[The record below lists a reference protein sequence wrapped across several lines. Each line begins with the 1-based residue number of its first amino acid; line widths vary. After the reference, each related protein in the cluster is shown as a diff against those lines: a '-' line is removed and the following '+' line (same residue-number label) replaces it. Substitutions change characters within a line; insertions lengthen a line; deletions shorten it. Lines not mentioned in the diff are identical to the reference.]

1 MATTQNTYTGNNST
15 TDYSFTFPY
24 IKEADVKVSLDAVV
38 KTQDTDYTFA
48 NATTIS
54 FGTAPGT
61 GVAIRIFRDTDLENA
76 VTTFFAGS
84 AIRAEDLNDN
94 TNQVL
99 FSAQE
104 RKNRDADKTG
114 DTFTG
119 DIVVD
124 DSNLVI
130 QEGSDAVTITAPT
143 LTANRTLS
151 IPDTTG
157 TIVTTGD
164 NGTVTSTMIT
174 DGTIV
179 NADINASAEIAV
191 SKLANGS
198 ARQVLQT
205 SANGNDV
212 EFTDNVDLPGTL
224 DVTGAVTFDG
234 SVTAGTFTGN
244 LTGNAGTSTTL
255 QTARNIGGVSFDGSA
270 NIDLPGVTTAGN
282 QDTSGNAATATALET
297 ARTIAGQSFDGT
309 GNITIAPTDLTGVN
323 ADANEINQ
331 LDGIDLIPTS
341 PTWTSTTEIPSNAQI
356 TDRIA
361 ELGGFEAIATEDDFP
376 ATAPPEGVVV
386 SIGNANALSVN
397 ASGVG
402 SGTRAGGSD
411 AVVINGFPSEF
422 NSTTLDNGI
431 GLVVVATATAH
442 TYDFHRVLA
451 KNEDVR
457 QLSSDMDDFKAR
469 YRVGGTTPSDGLC
482 SLDGT
487 GTGSRPCNG
496 DLFYNTGSNTLLVY
510 DARGNT
516 TDTDEA
522 VQQLFTEVQ
531 SVGEYFII
539 PATELADF
547 ADGSASTEVISNAP
561 SNAEQIILSINGVI
575 QEPNAGTAVPTDGFS
590 LNGSTIQ
597 LAATPPNPSEVW
609 GVIIG
614 STVNVNEPSA
624 NSVSTDKIQ
633 DDAVEYDK
641 IQNIATANRV
651 LGSTT
656 AGGVVSEVQVQT
668 DMIADDAVTYAKMQH
683 TANANRVLGAAS
695 AGAIGET
702 QVNEAMLNVTNAPT
716 TGQFLQCNNVSGGTG
731 DLTWADA
738 TTATPTLDTVTDEG
752 ASTTNDISVGGLGIG
767 TTSPG
772 ADLHIQGSTVP
783 ELRLGRGGVPTSNQ
797 TLGQIHI
804 GGFTSGTSYSSGIEI
819 IGRATSG
826 WNAGNCES
834 NIMIRT
840 CGLNSTSPRDTL
852 SLSENGVIS
861 MTVNESDGDH
871 FSINPAGLAQDG
883 RSALLVAGS
892 NGGTRVAI
900 KRITGGN
907 SNVSYLECR
916 RSNNGIS
923 SISIDSAGTVRVS
936 GTGDIDD
943 GTSYGT
949 VVGSQSSDQ
958 RLKNSIT
965 DYTGGL
971 SLVNSLRPVNYKYND
986 TDQVHAGFIAQEVQS
1001 VIPEAVYDTGM
1012 KPDVY
1017 GEEDGRKVI
1026 IGQDADADN
1035 LLAMHYVEIIP
1046 ALVNSIKE
1054 LKAEVDTLK
1063 TKVAVLEAK

>member
-124 DSNLVI
+124 DSNIVI

-143 LTANRTLS
+143 LTANRTLT

-164 NGTVTSTMIT
+164 TGTVTSTMIT

-191 SKLANGS
+191 SKLANGT

-205 SANGNDV
+205 DAAGTGV
-212 EFTDNVDLPGTL
+212 EFTSNVDLPGTL

-234 SVTAGTFTGN
+234 TVTAGTFTGN
-244 LTGNAGTSTTL
+244 LSGNAGTSTTL

-282 QDTSGNAATATALET
+282 QNTSGNAATATALAT

-309 GNITIAPTDLTGVN
+309 GNITIAPTDLTSVTAN
-323 ADANEINQ
+323 AAEINQ

-341 PTWTSTTEIPSNAQI
+341 PTWTSATEIPSNSQI
-356 TDRIA
+356 SDRIA

-386 SIGNANALSVN
+386 SIGNASALSVN
-397 ASGVG
+397 GSGVG
-402 SGTRAGGSD
+402 AGTRAGGSD
-411 AVVINGFPSEF
+411 PVVINGFPTEF

-431 GLVVVATATAH
+431 GLVVVATSTAH

-457 QLSSDMDDFKAR
+457 QLSSDIDDFKAR
-469 YRVGGTTPSDGLC
+469 YRVGSTNPTTD
-482 SLDGT
+482 LDT
-487 GTGSRPCNG
+487 G
-496 DLFYNTGSNTLLVY
+496 DLFYNTGSNSMLVY
-510 DARGNT
+510 DGSAW
-516 TDTDEA
+516 
-522 VQQLFTEVQ
+522 TEVQ

-539 PATELADF
+539 PASELADF
-547 ADGSASTEVISNAP
+547 ASGSASVETISNAP
-561 SNAEQIILSINGVI
+561 ANAEQIILSINGVI

-590 LNGSTIQ
+590 LNGAVIQ
-597 LAATPPNPSEVW
+597 LAATPPASSDVW

-614 STVNVNEPSA
+614 STVNINEPSA
-624 NSVSTDKIQ
+624 NSVSTVKIQ
-633 DDAVEYDK
+633 DDAVTYAKMQD
-641 IQNIATANRV
+641 ISTGNRV
-651 LGSTT
+651 LGRAT
-656 AGGVVSEVQVQT
+656 AGEIQEVQVAT

-683 TANANRVLGAAS
+683 TATANRLLGAAA

-702 QVNEAMLNVTNAPT
+702 QVQSAMIIDDVALGGNPT
-716 TGQFLQCNNVSGGTG
+716 TTTQTAGNNTTRV
-731 DLTWADA
+731 A
-738 TTATPTLDTVTDEG
+738 TTAFVTTAVAAVNTDLVNDTTPQLGGNLDVNGNQIVSVSNGDISIQPNGTGTVEVKRASSALNTLTDAATIAVDLSLANNHTVT
-752 ASTTNDISVGGLGIG
+752 LG
-767 TTSPG
+767 
-772 ADLHIQGSTVP
+772 DN
-783 ELRLGRGGVPTSNQ
+783 R
-797 TLGQIHI
+797 TLGNPTNAEPGQTGSIFI
-804 GGFTSGTSYSSGIEI
+804 VQDGTGGRTLTPAANWHFAKGGAHPTFST
-819 IGRATSG
+819 AA
-826 WNAGNCES
+826 NAVDR
-834 NIMIRT
+834 IDYIVRT
-840 CGLNSTSPRDTL
+840 STS
-852 SLSENGVIS
+852 I
-861 MTVNESDGDH
+861 H
-871 FSINPAGLAQDG
+871 C
-883 RSALLVAGS
+883 VA
-892 NGGTRVAI
+892 TF
-900 KRITGGN
+900 
-907 SNVSYLECR
+907 
-916 RSNNGIS
+916 
-923 SISIDSAGTVRVS
+923 
-936 GTGDIDD
+936 
-943 GTSYGT
+943 
-949 VVGSQSSDQ
+949 
-958 RLKNSIT
+958 
-965 DYTGGL
+965 
-971 SLVNSLRPVNYKYND
+971 NY
-986 TDQVHAGFIAQEVQS
+986 S
-1001 VIPEAVYDTGM
+1001 
-1012 KPDVY
+1012 
-1017 GEEDGRKVI
+1017 
-1026 IGQDADADN
+1026 
-1035 LLAMHYVEIIP
+1035 
-1046 ALVNSIKE
+1046 
-1054 LKAEVDTLK
+1054 
-1063 TKVAVLEAK
+1063 

>member
-124 DSNLVI
+124 DSNIVI

-143 LTANRTLS
+143 LTANRTLT

-164 NGTVTSTMIT
+164 TGTVTSTMIT

-191 SKLANGS
+191 SKLANGT

-205 SANGNDV
+205 DAAGTGV
-212 EFTDNVDLPGTL
+212 EFTSNVDLPGTL

-234 SVTAGTFTGN
+234 TVTAGTFTGN
-244 LTGNAGTSTTL
+244 LSGNAGTSTTL

-282 QDTSGNAATATALET
+282 QNTSGNAATATALAT

-309 GNITIAPTDLTGVN
+309 GNITIAPTDLTSVTAN
-323 ADANEINQ
+323 AAEINQ

-341 PTWTSTTEIPSNAQI
+341 PTWTSATEIPSNSQI
-356 TDRIA
+356 SDRIA

-386 SIGNANALSVN
+386 SIGNASALSVN
-397 ASGVG
+397 GSGVG
-402 SGTRAGGSD
+402 AGTRAGGSD
-411 AVVINGFPSEF
+411 PVVINGFPTEF

-431 GLVVVATATAH
+431 GLVVVATSTAH

-457 QLSSDMDDFKAR
+457 QLSSDIDDFKAR
-469 YRVGGTTPSDGLC
+469 YRVGSTNPTTD
-482 SLDGT
+482 LDT
-487 GTGSRPCNG
+487 G
-496 DLFYNTGSNTLLVY
+496 DLFYNTGSNSMLVY
-510 DARGNT
+510 DGSAW
-516 TDTDEA
+516 
-522 VQQLFTEVQ
+522 TEVQ

-539 PATELADF
+539 PASELADF
-547 ADGSASTEVISNAP
+547 ASGSASVETISNAP
-561 SNAEQIILSINGVI
+561 ANAEQIILSINGVI

-590 LNGSTIQ
+590 LNGAVIQ
-597 LAATPPNPSEVW
+597 LAATPPASSDVW

-614 STVNVNEPSA
+614 STVNINEPSA
-624 NSVSTDKIQ
+624 NSVSTVKIQ
-633 DDAVEYDK
+633 DDAVTYAKMQD
-641 IQNIATANRV
+641 ISTGNRV
-651 LGSTT
+651 LGRAT
-656 AGGVVSEVQVQT
+656 AGEIQEVQVAT

-683 TANANRVLGAAS
+683 TATANRLLGAAA

-702 QVNEAMLNVTNAPT
+702 QVQSAMIIDDVALGGNPT
-716 TGQFLQCNNVSGGTG
+716 TTTQTAGNNTTRV
-731 DLTWADA
+731 A
-738 TTATPTLDTVTDEG
+738 TTAFVTTAVGAVNTDLVNDTTPQLGGNLDVNGNQIVSVSNGDISIQPNGTGTVEVKRASSALNTLTDAATIAVDLSLANNHTVT
-752 ASTTNDISVGGLGIG
+752 LG
-767 TTSPG
+767 
-772 ADLHIQGSTVP
+772 DN
-783 ELRLGRGGVPTSNQ
+783 R
-797 TLGQIHI
+797 TLGNPTNAEPGQTGSIFI
-804 GGFTSGTSYSSGIEI
+804 VQDGTGGRTLTPAANWHFAKGGAHPTFST
-819 IGRATSG
+819 AA
-826 WNAGNCES
+826 NAVDR
-834 NIMIRT
+834 IDYIVRT
-840 CGLNSTSPRDTL
+840 STS
-852 SLSENGVIS
+852 I
-861 MTVNESDGDH
+861 H
-871 FSINPAGLAQDG
+871 C
-883 RSALLVAGS
+883 VA
-892 NGGTRVAI
+892 TF
-900 KRITGGN
+900 
-907 SNVSYLECR
+907 
-916 RSNNGIS
+916 
-923 SISIDSAGTVRVS
+923 
-936 GTGDIDD
+936 
-943 GTSYGT
+943 
-949 VVGSQSSDQ
+949 
-958 RLKNSIT
+958 
-965 DYTGGL
+965 
-971 SLVNSLRPVNYKYND
+971 NY
-986 TDQVHAGFIAQEVQS
+986 S
-1001 VIPEAVYDTGM
+1001 
-1012 KPDVY
+1012 
-1017 GEEDGRKVI
+1017 
-1026 IGQDADADN
+1026 
-1035 LLAMHYVEIIP
+1035 
-1046 ALVNSIKE
+1046 
-1054 LKAEVDTLK
+1054 
-1063 TKVAVLEAK
+1063 

>member
-119 DIVVD
+119 DIVID

-130 QEGSDAVTITAPT
+130 QEASDAVTITAPT
-143 LTANRTLS
+143 LSANRTLT

-191 SKLANGS
+191 SKLGNGT

-205 SANGNDV
+205 DAAGTGV
-212 EFTDNVDLPGTL
+212 EFTSNVDLPGTL

-234 SVTAGTFTGN
+234 TVTAGTFTGN

-282 QDTSGNAATATALET
+282 QNTSGNAATATALET

-309 GNITIAPTDLTGVN
+309 GNITIAPTDLTGVTST
-323 ADANEINQ
+323 AAEINQ

-341 PTWTSTTEIPSNAQI
+341 PTWTSITEIPSNSQI
-356 TDRIA
+356 SDRIA

-386 SIGNANALSVN
+386 SIGNASALSVN
-397 ASGVG
+397 GSGVG
-402 SGTRAGGSD
+402 AGTRAGGSD
-411 AVVINGFPSEF
+411 AVVINGFPAEF

-431 GLVVVATATAH
+431 GLLVVATSTAH
-442 TYDFHRVLA
+442 TYDFHRVVA

-457 QLSSDMDDFKAR
+457 QLSSDINDFKAR
-469 YRVGGTTPSDGLC
+469 YRVGSTNPTTD
-482 SLDGT
+482 LD
-487 GTGSRPCNG
+487 SG
-496 DLFYNTGSNTLLVY
+496 DLFFNTGSGDMLVY
-510 DARGNT
+510 NGLNT
-516 TDTDEA
+516 AWE
-522 VQQLFTEVQ
+522 EVQ
-531 SVGEYFII
+531 SIGQFFLI
-539 PATELADF
+539 PAAELADF
-547 ADGSASTEVISNAP
+547 ASGTASTEVISNAP
-561 SNAEQIILSINGVI
+561 TSAEQIILSINGVI
-575 QEPNAGTAVPTDGFS
+575 QQPNAGSTAPTNGFALDGA
-590 LNGSTIQ
+590 TIR
-597 LAATPPNPSEVW
+597 LAATPPANSDVF
-609 GVIIG
+609 GIIVG
-614 STVNVNEPSA
+614 SSVNVGTPSA
-624 NSVSTDKIQ
+624 NTVDTLQ
-633 DDAVEYDK
+633 LVDDGVEYAK

-656 AGGVVSEVQVQT
+656 ADGIVSEVQVQT

-683 TANANRVLGAAS
+683 TANANRVLGAAA

-731 DLTWADA
+731 DLTWAAVPAPTISNA
-738 TTATPTLDTVTDEG
+738 TTATGDNTTTDFTIVTGHTVHTILVVLNGLVLRPTTDY
-752 ASTTNDISVGGLGIG
+752 T
-767 TTSPG
+767 
-772 ADLHIQGSTVP
+772 
-783 ELRLGRGGVPTSNQ
+783 
-797 TLGQIHI
+797 
-804 GGFTSGTSYSSGIEI
+804 
-819 IGRATSG
+819 
-826 WNAGNCES
+826 
-834 NIMIRT
+834 
-840 CGLNSTSPRDTL
+840 
-852 SLSENGVIS
+852 
-861 MTVNESDGDH
+861 
-871 FSINPAGLAQDG
+871 
-883 RSALLVAGS
+883 
-892 NGGTRVAI
+892 
-900 KRITGGN
+900 
-907 SNVSYLECR
+907 
-916 RSNNGIS
+916 
-923 SISIDSAGTVRVS
+923 VS
-936 GTGDIDD
+936 GTTLTFTTAPGTGDEIDVR
-943 GTSYGT
+943 Y
-949 VVGSQSSDQ
+949 
-958 RLKNSIT
+958 LPI
-965 DYTGGL
+965 
-971 SLVNSLRPVNYKYND
+971 
-986 TDQVHAGFIAQEVQS
+986 
-1001 VIPEAVYDTGM
+1001 
-1012 KPDVY
+1012 
-1017 GEEDGRKVI
+1017 
-1026 IGQDADADN
+1026 
-1035 LLAMHYVEIIP
+1035 
-1046 ALVNSIKE
+1046 
-1054 LKAEVDTLK
+1054 
-1063 TKVAVLEAK
+1063 